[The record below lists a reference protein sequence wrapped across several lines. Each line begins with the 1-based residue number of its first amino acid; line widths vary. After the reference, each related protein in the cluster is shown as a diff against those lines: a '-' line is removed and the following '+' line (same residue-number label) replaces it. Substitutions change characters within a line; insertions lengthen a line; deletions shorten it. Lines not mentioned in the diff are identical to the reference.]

1 MELVDVTLSP
11 VQRRAGVARVPWT
24 ELATQQKRRGEPVR
38 ALAPGD
44 DVVLHVDGHTFHRG
58 RVLSNLVTRGDAAY
72 VITIGAPMGRRF
84 GSRPAGEAEPVVQ
97 DVEVRVV
104 PAQREARRVSLYL

>member
-1 MELVDVTLSP
+1 MELVDVTLTP
-11 VQRRAGVARVPWT
+11 VQRRAGLVRVRWT
-24 ELATQQKRRGEPVR
+24 DLATQQQRRGEPVR

-58 RVLSNLVTRGDAAY
+58 RVLRNVDTGPDGAY
-72 VITIGAPMGRRF
+72 VITIGAAMGRSF
-84 GSRPAGEAEPVVQ
+84 GSRVGRAEPTVQ

-104 PAQREARRVSLYL
+104 PTQHAGRVSLYL